1 MKRYSNRVA
10 KFLFVVGVLIAFLG
24 VLMSGLYFYF
34 EIKSAN
40 EYHYYN
46 NEWEMWR
53 MAFSSF
59 TYSLNSIGFTGF
71 FLIAAAELI
80 QVLHNQNNTPVLT
93 YTDHPPAEKTEGV
106 EALAEKEEPIHQLKA
121 AEQFKVHHFFDQL
134 GLKVDDII
142 VPPYEGYC
150 IVLIND
156 DAQLIEIGEFQP
168 KILKFHDYPEIM
180 EWYKNREE

>member
-10 KFLFVVGVLIAFLG
+10 KFLFIIGVLI
-24 VLMSGLYFYF
+24 VLSGALLIGLLIYGEFS
-34 EIKSAN
+34 SAN
-40 EYHYYN
+40 EYHYYSSDS
-46 NEWEMWR
+46 EKWR
-53 MAFSSF
+53 MILTSVL
-59 TYSLNSIGFTGF
+59 YPLNTIGFSGF

-80 QVLHNQNNTPVLT
+80 QVLHNKNNTPVLT
-93 YTDHPPAEKTEGV
+93 YTDHPLVDKTEDG
-106 EALAEKEEPIHQLKA
+106 EAITEKEEPLHQLKA

-156 DAQLIEIGEFQP
+156 DEQLIEIGEFQP

-180 EWYKNREE
+180 EWYKNKED